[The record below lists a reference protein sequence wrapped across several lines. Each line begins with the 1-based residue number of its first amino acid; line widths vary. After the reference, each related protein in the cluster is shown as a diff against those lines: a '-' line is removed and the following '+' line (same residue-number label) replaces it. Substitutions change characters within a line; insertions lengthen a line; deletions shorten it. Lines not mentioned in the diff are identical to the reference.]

1 MLLIFFR
8 SRTRPSQCTSRAISS
23 SRPVPMKWNNLSI
36 VPKTR
41 ATWNS
46 VRALARCWSSAS
58 LPTVSENT
66 TAGNISGCLLVVN
79 VVIETNFN
87 MTWMNGNLLTHTNS
101 IKIFNNFVG
110 YPYWCNAWSYLQG
123 VLAVHFMIRRL
134 LELWTKRQIFAQ
146 LIINVMSLGLFFY
159 MLWRFKISLES
170 LYKWQ

>member
-36 VPKTR
+36 VPKAR

-58 LPTVSENT
+58 LPTVSDNT
-66 TAGNISGCLLVVN
+66 IAGNISGCLLVVN
-79 VVIETNFN
+79 VIIEIHFN

-101 IKIFNNFVG
+101 VKIFNNFVG

-123 VLAVHFMIRRL
+123 LLAVYFMIRRL
-134 LELWTKRQIFAQ
+134 LHVNKTANFCSANKQCDVIRF
-146 LIINVMSLGLFFY
+146 FFY
-159 MLWRFKISLES
+159 MFWRFKISLES